1 MLIITLMWGKNDGAV
16 AQIKN
21 GQRRRHNLQTPNSQT
36 PTVAICILKGFRT
49 ALAKV
54 SESECCLVCIRRKL
68 AEGY

>member
-1 MLIITLMWGKNDGAV
+1 MLIITHMWGKNDGAV

-21 GQRRRHNLQTPNSQT
+21 GQRRRHNRFLFQT

-54 SESECCLVCIRRKL
+54 SECCLVCIRRKL